1 MVGYVP
7 ARPDSPDAGSSA
19 GARARRRFARAINIV
34 YALGSL
40 ASATGRRTP
49 SRGGSETPPSRP
61 TSVENLRRPG
71 PPTPSARNPCCRA
84 CRDLA
89 AAPAQPTRI
98 CRRVIAGAWRLE
110 QGGHRP
116 PGPSPGSRLG
126 RHRPPKMSAGAA
138 APGRGDPDCDS
149 AARDRPGARC

>member
-1 MVGYVP
+1 MTRGRARARQVVGYVP

-71 PPTPSARNPCCRA
+71 PPTPARG
-84 CRDLA
+84 L
-89 AAPAQPTRI
+89 QPLLP
-98 CRRVIAGAWRLE
+98 GA
-110 QGGHRP
+110 
-116 PGPSPGSRLG
+116 PGPGGRPGTANSDLSP
-126 RHRPPKMSAGAA
+126 
-138 APGRGDPDCDS
+138 
-149 AARDRPGARC
+149 RDRGGLAP